1 MLSRSIIRP
10 VCRVI
15 GCGKWG
21 RLIIN
26 ELKKIS
32 TIKFI
37 YNSKNNLKQF
47 DNNIDWIFILTPN
60 KTHYQIVSFFLK
72 KKINVFCEKPLTL
85 TANKAIKLVNLAKS
99 NGVKLYI
106 DDIENFKKK
115 NIKLN
120 EGINSIIRTKKDF
133 GTSIS
138 LLERLA
144 YHDLYLLRKKLIYK
158 KIVSITGKKK
168 IKSINFKIILQN
180 NTTFNFYYDIN
191 SKIRKHLINKINFEK
206 FKNNPISDMLK
217 FVLYK
222 KANFKKNNLDA
233 IFCIMVIK
241 KIIKNIN

>member
-1 MLSRSIIRP
+1 MIKKK
-10 VCRVI
+10 VGVI

-144 YHDLYLLRKKLIYK
+144 YHDLYLLRKKLI
-158 KIVSITGKKK
+158 
-168 IKSINFKIILQN
+168 
-180 NTTFNFYYDIN
+180 
-191 SKIRKHLINKINFEK
+191 
-206 FKNNPISDMLK
+206 
-217 FVLYK
+217 
-222 KANFKKNNLDA
+222 
-233 IFCIMVIK
+233 
-241 KIIKNIN
+241 

>member
-1 MLSRSIIRP
+1 MIKKK
-10 VCRVI
+10 VGVI

>member
-1 MLSRSIIRP
+1 MIKKK
-10 VCRVI
+10 VGVI

-85 TANKAIKLVNLAKS
+85 TSNKAIKLVNLAKS

-115 NIKLN
+115 NIILN

>member
-1 MLSRSIIRP
+1 MIKKK
-10 VCRVI
+10 VGVI

-85 TANKAIKLVNLAKS
+85 TSNKAIKLVNLAKS

-158 KIVSITGKKK
+158 KIVSITVKKK